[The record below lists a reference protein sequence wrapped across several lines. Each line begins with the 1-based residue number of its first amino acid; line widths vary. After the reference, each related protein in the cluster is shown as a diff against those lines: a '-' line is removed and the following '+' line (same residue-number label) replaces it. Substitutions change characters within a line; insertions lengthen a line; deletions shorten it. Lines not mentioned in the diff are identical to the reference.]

1 MARKRKVLELETVI
15 GKKGFVRNRVPR
27 EEITEEVV
35 TPKRTY
41 TRRRR
46 KPKDPNRPSTRKN
59 PENDLTPQQ
68 EVFAHTVVGRMLA
81 GGRGAIGQTARDAGY
96 KAGVAGSVL
105 LKHPAVLRVVD
116 EQLNSALPHIDDE
129 TAWLLQR
136 LGQVIDFD
144 PRKCRVGDL
153 DELDDDT
160 AMALDAIEIEQRS
173 EGKNDDIE
181 YYLLK
186 KYRTPGRLNAI
197 RLFMEFKRLVGSDR
211 ERGTGTQ
218 DRLEEL
224 NKAVRAPLEE
234 EKKKKP
240 DA

>member
-1 MARKRKVLELETVI
+1 VARKRKVLELETVI
-15 GKKGFVRNRVPR
+15 GKEGFVRNRVPR

-96 KAGVAGSVL
+96 KAGVAGSAL

-116 EQLNSALPHIDDE
+116 EQLNAAIPKMDGEGI
-129 TAWLLQR
+129 WLLER
-136 LGQVIDFD
+136 LGQIVDFD
-144 PRKCRVGDL
+144 VRMLSDDL
-153 DELDDDT
+153 GALDDAT
-160 AMALDAIEIEQRS
+160 AMAL
-173 EGKNDDIE
+173 EGVDIE
-181 YYLLK
+181 YKPGGATVK
-186 KYRTPGRLNAI
+186 KYKAASRLAAI
-197 RLFMEFKRLVGSDR
+197 RLFLEVKRMVGSDR